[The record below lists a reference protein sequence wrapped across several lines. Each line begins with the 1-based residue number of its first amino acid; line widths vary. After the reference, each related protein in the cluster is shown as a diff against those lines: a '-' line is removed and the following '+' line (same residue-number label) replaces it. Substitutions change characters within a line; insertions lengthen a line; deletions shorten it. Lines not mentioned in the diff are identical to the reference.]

1 MTTDP
6 IAPVEQPITP
16 VADGNEPD
24 PSKDK
29 VAYETY
35 RKVIAEKKRFQ
46 ERAEQLEAQNAE
58 REKKELEAKGEYQ
71 KLLELAKADAEAAK
85 SKLTQIESERQT
97 AKKASALLKAL
108 ENGLPEKFYGFLPMD
123 EVVVD
128 PDTGEVNQLSVAKAA
143 EEFRKNYP
151 ELLIKPNGPRL
162 PNDAPKGNGM
172 GMITAEDYAKLPF
185 DEMKKWKPHQ
195 LIYNK

>member
-6 IAPVEQPITP
+6 NAPVEQLPIPP

-35 RKVIAEKKRFQ
+35 KKVVAEKKRFQ
-46 ERAEQLEAQNAE
+46 ERAEQLEAQNSE
-58 REKKELEAKGEYQ
+58 RERKDLEAKGEYQ
-71 KLLELAKADAEAAK
+71 KLLELERAKSSAAE

-97 AKKASALLKAL
+97 AKKAAALLKAL
-108 ENGLPEKFYGFLPMD
+108 EHGIPEKFYGFLPMD

-162 PNDAPKGNGM
+162 PTEAPRGNGA
-172 GMITAEDYAKLPF
+172 GMITVEDYAKLPL

-195 LIYNK
+195 LIYK